1 MKNLIL
7 VLFVFISNMVLSQ
20 LNTDS
25 IEAIMIRLTR
35 KDRDLKGSSFLYT
48 SERCKKVSK
57 IHLDYSLKYLNKYT
71 YSHDETI
78 PFYCKKVLKSPSD
91 RYDLFNKDSVS
102 VKITEYYEKRTIWNY
117 SGEIMTGCYVL
128 DINDPNIN
136 QMVAE
141 ELFQNF
147 KNSPTHY
154 KSMMKTLPD
163 GGIYRCNFS
172 IGYTKEM
179 LNGVEFIRFD
189 CIGVFD
195 RSTFYS
201 TNPSLFNKSKQSN
214 FYFD

>member
-1 MKNLIL
+1 MKSFFVIL
-7 VLFVFISNMVLSQ
+7 CIILPCSLSAQ

-25 IEAIMIRLTR
+25 IESIMIRLTR
-35 KDRDLKGSSFLYT
+35 KDRDLKGASFLYT

-57 IHLDYSLKYLNKYT
+57 IHLDYSLKYLNKFT

-78 PFYCKKVLKSPSD
+78 PFYGKKVLKSPSD
-91 RYDLFNKDSVS
+91 RYNLFNKDSVS
-102 VKITEYYEKRTIWNY
+102 IKITEYYEKRTIWNY

-147 KNSPTHY
+147 KNSPSHY
-154 KSMMKTLPD
+154 SCMMKTPS
-163 GGIYRCNFS
+163 GGNIYRGNFS
-172 IGYTKEM
+172 IGYKKEI
-179 LNGVEFIRFD
+179 LNGVEFISFD

-195 RSTFYS
+195 RSVFYS
-201 TNPSLFNKSKQSN
+201 TDPSLFNKSKRSN
-214 FYFD
+214 FYLD